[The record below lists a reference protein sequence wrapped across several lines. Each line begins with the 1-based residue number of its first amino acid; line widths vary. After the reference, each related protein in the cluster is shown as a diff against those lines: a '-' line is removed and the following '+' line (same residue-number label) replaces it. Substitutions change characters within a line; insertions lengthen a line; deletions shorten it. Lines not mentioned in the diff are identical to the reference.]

1 MAAIPDWKQLVH
13 EPAPSSGLP
22 VETVLVPLDGR
33 EASKAALPVAR
44 VIAQFERATL
54 HILYVGQ
61 RLRGPQETLEQ
72 LGLTPEE
79 IRGAVLDHL
88 TGEPGKAIQAIAERL
103 PSPLMVMCTHTGPHR
118 QGASLGAIARAVL
131 GTVPER
137 ILLVRP
143 ERGNEPW
150 RMRRVLLAHDGTP
163 SAGCAIGPTTHL
175 AHRAGAEVT
184 AVHVASRK
192 SVQPTEPGSL
202 LAPRYMD
209 QPHHEWPVW
218 ANEFVERMLALGHTP
233 SLVNFKLLVTGGQ
246 PGSEIAQTARD
257 NRADLVVLPWHGR
270 WESQRVNAVK
280 VIVRNCGC
288 PVLLIQCTAQPTTP
302 EAG

>member
-1 MAAIPDWKQLVH
+1 MAAIPDWRHIVH
-13 EPAPSSGLP
+13 ETSPAQGFP
-22 VETVLVPLDGR
+22 VETVLVPLDGS
-33 EASKAALPVAR
+33 EAAKAALPVAR
-44 VIAQFERATL
+44 VIAQFESATL
-54 HILYVGQ
+54 HILYIGQ

-72 LGLTPEE
+72 LGLTREE

-88 TGEPGKAIQAIAERL
+88 AGEPGQAIRAVAERL
-103 PSPLMVMCTHTGPHR
+103 PFPLTVMSTHAGTHR
-118 QGASLGAIARAVL
+118 ERASLGSIARSVL
-131 GTVPER
+131 ATNPGR

-150 RMRRVLLAHDGTP
+150 RVRRVLLAHDGSP
-163 SAGCAIGPTTHL
+163 SAGCAIAPTTYL

-192 SVQPTEPGSL
+192 SAKPSEPGSL
-202 LAPRYMD
+202 PAPRYLD
-209 QPHHEWPVW
+209 QPQHEWPAW
-218 ANEFVERMLALGHTP
+218 ANEFLDRMLALGHTP

-257 NRADLVVLPWHGR
+257 HGADLVVLPWHGR

-288 PVLLIQCTAQPTTP
+288 PVLLIQCLQPTTSQSR
-302 EAG
+302 